1 MTSPDEWNPYDE
13 DEDIAISDVSSLY
26 FDCETDTDNFLDS
39 DLHLRLLDSVNV
51 GSIKYSSSRSM
62 TPESLSKLWNI
73 PIKSVGKTLDVTTQH
88 HIKTTSNGNI
98 HHIYRTKPHQR
109 QYYQLGG
116 INLDSLLIH

>member
-13 DEDIAISDVSSLY
+13 DEDIAISDVSLLY

-73 PIKSVGKTLDVTTQH
+73 PIKSVG
-88 HIKTTSNGNI
+88 
-98 HHIYRTKPHQR
+98 
-109 QYYQLGG
+109 
-116 INLDSLLIH
+116 